1 MSTEPQ
7 VTGMS
12 ASDDKMTQEAVNEL
26 CDWTNKW
33 ASKGMSPQ
41 AVFNALAHGV
51 ANLVAAGCPLDRLK
65 QRQTIQVFAENT
77 DALVPLWQQ
86 LQFDRDNAAKR
97 GEDAKNVTA
106 APRKSA
112 LILN

>member
-1 MSTEPQ
+1 
-7 VTGMS
+7 MS
-12 ASDDKMTQEAVNEL
+12 AADDKMTQQAVNEL
-26 CDWTNKW
+26 CDWINKW
-33 ASKGMSPQ
+33 AKSGMSPQ
-41 AVFNALAHGV
+41 AVFNAMAHGL
-51 ANLVAAGCPLDRLK
+51 ANLVAAGCPLDRVK

-86 LQFDRDNAAKR
+86 LHYDREQSEAKR

-106 APRKSA
+106 TPRKSA